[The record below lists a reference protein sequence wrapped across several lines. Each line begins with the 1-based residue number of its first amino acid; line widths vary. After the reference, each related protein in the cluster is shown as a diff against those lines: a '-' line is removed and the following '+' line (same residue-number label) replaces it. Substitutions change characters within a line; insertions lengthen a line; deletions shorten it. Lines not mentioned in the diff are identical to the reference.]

1 MDNFKGLTV
10 PSHLR
15 RPAQAVNWVELTGDS
30 EVDARMKDQMTTA
43 LGLIQGVLD
52 ELSAKILKNGLEKD
66 VRMIHFVCLYVA

>member
-15 RPAQAVNWVELTGDS
+15 GPAQAVNWVELTGDS
-30 EVDARMKDQMTTA
+30 EVDARMKEQMITA

-52 ELSAKILKNGLEKD
+52 ELATKIAKNGLERD
-66 VRMIHFVCLYVA
+66 VRKLIFIMYLF